1 MHRIVRNFPSSLR
14 VTCYELTRSASGSL
28 ERGRTIAN
36 FYDGSVR
43 APTLNGSEPEVPT
56 LETISQG
63 ALRTALRIGGCGRGY
78 SMITE
83 RIRTGRPYSSMAA
96 VRDRLSEFYDD
107 DRVDEIIGYLAA
119 AAAANLIRLQFS

>member
-1 MHRIVRNFPSSLR
+1 
-14 VTCYELTRSASGSL
+14 
-28 ERGRTIAN
+28 
-36 FYDGSVR
+36 
-43 APTLNGSEPEVPT
+43 
-56 LETISQG
+56 
-63 ALRTALRIGGCGRGY
+63 
-78 SMITE
+78 MITE